1 MKLYK
6 RAAALV
12 LTAATLLSLIPAVH
26 AEGDH
31 ITVSS
36 VKDFYALVQ
45 SCTRDVWSQG
55 VTVELTAD
63 LDLSGS
69 DFQPIPI
76 SRGPSTATAT
86 PSAASPMT
94 TRAPPWACSAP

>member
-31 ITVSS
+31 ITVS
-36 VKDFYALVQ
+36 
-45 SCTRDVWSQG
+45 
-55 VTVELTAD
+55 
-63 LDLSGS
+63 LSL
-69 DFQPIPI
+69 IHI
-76 SRGPSTATAT
+76 
-86 PSAASPMT
+86 
-94 TRAPPWACSAP
+94 